1 MQNSKRDVYL
11 GAYLNGAHWQMVVI
25 LPKENLVVWFCS
37 LHDRPSNYL
46 KGIINIALK
55 GLDDTPE
62 PKSKVGA
69 RWIVVKCNRQ
79 KGSTECGYYV
89 MHWMSTIILGTFRNN
104 WETYFND
111 VRPLEAEKLK
121 ALHIQWIDDKGNRE
135 ELNETEENTT
145 PQGVQLPKLPP
156 NKKAIDV
163 KWVFK
168 LKLNLGGSI
177 ARHKVK
183 NEFEMID
190 LGKLAYFLG
199 MEFVTVPSGIILDQK
214 KYAMDVLKR
223 FTLKLDNT
231 SEDDELVD
239 PTLFK

>member
-1 MQNSKRDVYL
+1 MLHGSEATTEGNLMHFAQLEDVEPINHEDSL
-11 GAYLNGAHWQMVVI
+11 
-25 LPKENLVVWFCS
+25 KEDAWKQVMIEE
-37 LHDRPSNYL
+37 L
-46 KGIINIALK
+46 KAIK
-55 GLDDTPE
+55 
-62 PKSKVGA
+62 
-69 RWIVVKCNRQ
+69 
-79 KGSTECGYYV
+79 
-89 MHWMSTIILGTFRNN
+89 RNN
-104 WETYFND
+104 TWQF
-111 VRPLEAEKLK
+111 
-121 ALHIQWIDDKGNRE
+121 
-135 ELNETEENTT
+135 
-145 PQGVQLPKLPP
+145 PKLPP

-223 FTLKLDNT
+223 FNMNDCKPSITLVEVGLKLDNT

-239 PTLFK
+239 PTLFKQLVGSLRYLCNSRPYISFAVGLVSRFMVEPRKLINTLTYPLT

>member
-1 MQNSKRDVYL
+1 M
-11 GAYLNGAHWQMVVI
+11 
-25 LPKENLVVWFCS
+25 
-37 LHDRPSNYL
+37 
-46 KGIINIALK
+46 
-55 GLDDTPE
+55 
-62 PKSKVGA
+62 
-69 RWIVVKCNRQ
+69 
-79 KGSTECGYYV
+79 
-89 MHWMSTIILGTFRNN
+89 
-104 WETYFND
+104 
-111 VRPLEAEKLK
+111 
-121 ALHIQWIDDKGNRE
+121 
-135 ELNETEENTT
+135 
-145 PQGVQLPKLPP
+145 PKLPP

-223 FTLKLDNT
+223 FNMNDCKPSITLVEVGLKLDNT

>member
-1 MQNSKRDVYL
+1 
-11 GAYLNGAHWQMVVI
+11 
-25 LPKENLVVWFCS
+25 
-37 LHDRPSNYL
+37 
-46 KGIINIALK
+46 
-55 GLDDTPE
+55 
-62 PKSKVGA
+62 
-69 RWIVVKCNRQ
+69 
-79 KGSTECGYYV
+79 
-89 MHWMSTIILGTFRNN
+89 
-104 WETYFND
+104 
-111 VRPLEAEKLK
+111 
-121 ALHIQWIDDKGNRE
+121 
-135 ELNETEENTT
+135 
-145 PQGVQLPKLPP
+145 LPKLPP